1 MPKVN
6 CNRSRCTRC
15 WNKSF
20 GATPKNCEEWNP
32 PLPHLI
38 PRKQAQAP
46 TVEQPKPSELFEEG
60 IAHHYAL
67 CFKEKDNRRSRSM
80 LKASA
85 SSGFPMAVACCH
97 YYGINGKE
105 QDKKKAS
112 EMFVKIEQ
120 ETSGYHWAQCFLG
133 FCYYDGDGT
142 AQDYTKAVEWY
153 TKSSEQENSKAM
165 RNLGF
170 CCEKGQG
177 CDQNTTK
184 ALEWFERSGKL
195 GCTEAM
201 NFYRNLTQ
209 AHKPWYD
216 LYDSKIKTRSSN
228 ITHSNIMPYVPSA
241 NDMVREPSRHV
252 GPNDGG
258 QALFEKGMAYWNGSD
273 FKKKDHARG
282 QLMVEASASFGFPLA
297 VACCH
302 YYSFNG
308 KEEDERKAFQ
318 MFVKIEQE
326 TNGYHWAQ
334 YLVGNCY
341 DLGHGNNNFNY
352 TKVVKWYTKSSEQ
365 GNSCAMTGLGFH
377 YDMGYGCGR
386 RLTKAV
392 QLYEKSAK
400 LGCCQAMYNL
410 GKCYEEG
417 DGVVKDLDTAQQWYT
432 KAVAQD
438 HARAKVQILKCKRL
452 QEEYKKSEEGTKLSC
467 NKRKNKQKHNKTKR
481 TKT

>member
-67 CFKEKDNRRSRSM
+67 RFKEQDNRRSRSM

-105 QDKKKAS
+105 QDKKKAF

-184 ALEWFERSGKL
+184 ALEWYERSGKL

-273 FKKKDHARG
+273 FKKKDDKRG
-282 QLMVEASASFGFPLA
+282 QLMIEASASFGFPLA

-302 YYSFNG
+302 SHGFNG
-308 KEEDERKAFQ
+308 MEQDFKKAFE
-318 MFVKIEQE
+318 MCVKIEQE

-334 YLVGNCY
+334 CFLGFCY
-341 DLGHGNNNFNY
+341 YFGCGTAQDY
-352 TKVVKWYTKSSEQ
+352 TKAVEWYTKSSEQ
-365 GNSCAMTGLGFH
+365 GNSCAMADLGLCCE
-377 YDMGYGCGR
+377 MGYGCGR
-386 RLTKAV
+386 RRTKAV

-400 LGCCQAMYNL
+400 LGDSQAMYNL

-417 DGVVKDLDTAQQWYT
+417 NGVVKDLDIAQEWYT

-438 HARAKVQILKCKRL
+438 HARAKKCKRL
-452 QEEYKKSEEGTKLSC
+452 HEEYKKSEEGKKLSC